1 MARARVKSTAKA
13 KNKPKAQVGKSK
25 VKRVNWTAAD
35 VKLLKSQARRVP
47 AARIARDLRRSEAAV
62 RYKAQSL
69 GVSLALR
76 K

>member
-1 MARARVKSTAKA
+1 MARARAKTTMKA
-13 KNKPKAQVGKSK
+13 KTKSKAK

-47 AARIARDLRRSEAAV
+47 AARIARELRRSEAAV